1 MPERDEL
8 RRLKREN
15 KRLRLERPP
24 SVRSRRDDELR
35 VLVRR
40 SWQASLRTYGRPRIH
55 TDLKAQ
61 GKRTSPKRIARI
73 MREEGIAS
81 ASRRRGGKAAVVRPD
96 ADARPASGRAW
107 LYVAVVV
114 DAWSLSAHGTR
125 VPTPADASPRDG
137 GALRRAVQEGRRLV
151 FGRRRGGSGR

>member
-1 MPERDEL
+1 MKAHRALFPIRAMCRVL
-8 RRLKREN
+8 GLSPSGYYAW
-15 KRLRLERPP
+15 LERPP
-24 SVRSRRDDELR
+24 SARSRRDDELR

-40 SWQASLRTYGRPRIH
+40 SWQASRRTYGGRPRIH
-55 TDLKAQ
+55 ADLKAQ

-114 DAWSLSAHGTR
+114 DAWSRLSIRPWSCADQCGQTHHG
-125 VPTPADASPRDG
+125 PSF
-137 GALRRAVQEGRRLV
+137 L
-151 FGRRRGGSGR
+151 